1 MADDDAPIDGATSAA
16 APAEPLPDHLQGSSI
31 PRLVLERAAS
41 TRMEITLE
49 LLTGYRYRG
58 KIQGFDANMNT
69 TLTDV
74 VVTNATNHRY
84 LSRMQEVLVRGSQI
98 VDIVLP
104 PELQS
109 AYEIRAKSY
118 KRFYNKARLDQRRAK
133 RHTKADKDQQKGD
146 GSANRPAPGPG
157 GKKRPVNR
165 PG

>member
-1 MADDDAPIDGATSAA
+1 M
-16 APAEPLPDHLQGSSI
+16 
-31 PRLVLERAAS
+31 
-41 TRMEITLE
+41 
-49 LLTGYRYRG
+49 
-58 KIQGFDANMNT
+58 QGFDANMNT

-104 PELQS
+104 PELQG

-146 GSANRPAPGPG
+146 SSANSRPAPGPG